1 MRDYATP
8 TAFRAAVEARLR
20 EQAGRLS
27 APAYMV
33 RRQAALDRLLV
44 RLTKVAP
51 DRWALKGGMALQT
64 RLGAR
69 ARVSIDL
76 DADHLHG
83 AAAARADLQ
92 RAAIEDV
99 GDHFGFAVVGSEE
112 LREAGVG
119 LAVRYKL
126 ESSLAGRP
134 FEPLQVDVTVAPPD
148 PWDAEPLWR
157 RGLLTEVGLDPFE
170 VLLIPVTRQI
180 AEKLHAYTRTYRGGG
195 TTRARDLVD
204 LLLIREYQHVDVNLL
219 QEAVQRVF
227 RHRATHPVPEH
238 LPLPPPTALAVA
250 YRREARDVSIAGGIE
265 EAHQLLALWLDPVL
279 AGIRRT
285 R

>member
-51 DRWALKGGMALQT
+51 DRWALKGGLALQT

-99 GDHFGFAVVGSEE
+99 GDHFGFAVGRRDCDVHHF
-112 LREAGVG
+112 LR
-119 LAVRYKL
+119 
-126 ESSLAGRP
+126 
-134 FEPLQVDVTVAPPD
+134 
-148 PWDAEPLWR
+148 
-157 RGLLTEVGLDPFE
+157 
-170 VLLIPVTRQI
+170 
-180 AEKLHAYTRTYRGGG
+180 
-195 TTRARDLVD
+195 TTRIGSDLTRLAAMVSSD
-204 LLLIREYQHVDVNLL
+204 LNT
-219 QEAVQRVF
+219 F
-227 RHRATHPVPEH
+227 
-238 LPLPPPTALAVA
+238 
-250 YRREARDVSIAGGIE
+250 
-265 EAHQLLALWLDPVL
+265 
-279 AGIRRT
+279 
-285 R
+285 